1 MEKGAKKGIV
11 VCFPGTGFT
20 CRETLFERCAQ
31 AYIRRGYDC
40 LRLDFSDIPFKEIE
54 SLEEAVA
61 LAMRS
66 AGRQMDDVH
75 FEEYADV
82 VWISK
87 SLGTICAA
95 ETENTL
101 SVHPRHLLLTP
112 VPMTLVELAQN
123 ARVVAMVLGTL
134 DRFIGGEALADYCLE
149 HGYRYCIVDGV
160 GHNLKDEADSARTER
175 ITEQIAALCE

>member
-40 LRLDFSDIPFKEIE
+40 LRLDFSNIPFKEIE

-66 AGRQMDDVH
+66 AGRQMEGVH
-75 FEEYADV
+75 FEEYTDV

-95 ETENTL
+95 KAEKER

-112 VPMTLVELAQN
+112 VPLTLVELAQN
-123 ARVVAMVLGTL
+123 ARVVARGLCTL
-134 DRFIGGEALADYCLE
+134 DRFIGGEALANYCLE
-149 HGYRYCIVDGV
+149 RGYRYCLVEGV
-160 GHNLKDEADSARTER
+160 GHSLKDEADPARTER
-175 ITEQIAALCE
+175 IIDQIAALCD